1 MAEDKAT
8 VLLIDDDK
16 FLLDMYSVKFKE
28 SGYHVEIS
36 VGAEEALKK
45 ISSGLKPDAIL
56 LDLVMPGM
64 DGFGFLEKIR
74 KDKLIDTAAILML
87 TNQGQESD
95 IERARSLGADGYIVK
110 ASSIPSEVV
119 EKTAVII
126 KEHEEK
132 KQS

>member
-1 MAEDKAT
+1 MAEDKT
-8 VLLIDDDK
+8 LVLLVDDDK

-28 SGYHVEIS
+28 TGYLIEIA

-45 ISSGLKPDAIL
+45 IQDGLKPDAIL

-64 DGFGFLEKIR
+64 DGFGFLERVR
-74 KDKLIDTAAILML
+74 KDNLIQNAAVLML

-119 EKTAVII
+119 EKTAAII
-126 KEHEEK
+126 GEK
-132 KQS
+132 KGKK

>member
-1 MAEDKAT
+1 MADEKIS
-8 VLLIDDDK
+8 VLLVDDDK

-28 SGYHVEIS
+28 TGYHIEVA

-45 ISSGLKPDAIL
+45 ITEGFTPDAIL

-74 KDKLIDTAAILML
+74 KENLVGSAAILML

-119 EKTAVII
+119 EKTASII
-126 KEHEEK
+126 KEK
-132 KQS
+132 KGKG

>member
-1 MAEDKAT
+1 MTEEKTT
-8 VLLIDDDK
+8 VLLVDDDK

-28 SGYHVEIS
+28 HGYHIEVA

-45 ISSGLKPDAIL
+45 ILGGLIPDAVL

-64 DGFGFLEKIR
+64 DGFGFLERIR
-74 KDKLIDTAAILML
+74 KDNLIQGVAILML

-119 EKTAVII
+119 EKTAIII
-126 KEHEEK
+126 KEK
-132 KQS
+132 NSKA

>member
-1 MAEDKAT
+1 MAEDKT
-8 VLLIDDDK
+8 LVLLVDDDK

-28 SGYHVEIS
+28 TGYLIEIA

-45 ISSGLKPDAIL
+45 IQDGLKPNAVL

-64 DGFGFLEKIR
+64 DGFGFLERIR
-74 KDKLIDTAAILML
+74 KDSLIQDAVILML

-95 IERARSLGADGYIVK
+95 IERARALGADGYIVK

-119 EKTAVII
+119 EKTASII
-126 KEHEEK
+126 GEK
-132 KQS
+132 KARK